1 MVEIIYIENQDGV
14 EAIWKV
20 EKELDKMYEVFH
32 DFLVTHIDKSL
43 VYQTIENGKKI
54 WKYPKILNIPYGA
67 DQPVHDYFVWTT

>member
-1 MVEIIYIENQDGV
+1 MIDKIYIQNQDGV

-43 VYQTIENGKKI
+43 VYQTMENGKEI
-54 WKYPKILNIPYGA
+54 WKYPKALKIPEDVGE
-67 DQPVHDYFVWTT
+67 PVQDYFVW